1 MRRLTE
7 LARGV
12 ARAALC
18 ALLLAPLPALAQK
31 AYDDLILAVVN
42 DRVGELKS
50 LLARGADPDSVDPGG
65 DPLLVIAARNGNL
78 ATVDA
83 LLLAKAKPDAKNAH
97 GDSAMMLAALKG
109 QLDIVRRLRAAGA
122 TLDPPGWTPLIY
134 AATGGHEPIVRYLL
148 DQGANINATSPNGTT
163 ALMMA
168 IREHRLDVAELLLR
182 RGADVS
188 RRNDAGLTALAYAEQ
203 GNETELAQ
211 WVRAVARGE
220 RVPERKVDD
229 EKVRPRLGR

>member
-1 MRRLTE
+1 MTHLTDSRRAL
-7 LARGV
+7 

-18 ALLLAPLPALAQK
+18 ALLLVPLPSLAQK

-42 DRVGELKS
+42 DRVGELKA
-50 LLARGADPDSVDPGG
+50 LLARGADPNSVDPGG
-65 DPLLVIAARNGNL
+65 DPLLVIAARNGTV

-83 LLLAKAKPDAKNAH
+83 LLAAKAKPDAKNAH
-97 GDSAMMLAALKG
+97 GDNAMMLAALKG
-109 QLDIVRRLRAAGA
+109 QLDIVQRLRAAGA
-122 TLDPPGWTPLIY
+122 TLDPSGWTPLIY
-134 AATGGHEPIVRYLL
+134 AATGGHVPVVRYLL
-148 DQGANINATSPNGTT
+148 DQGADINAASPNGTT

-168 IREHRLDVAELLLR
+168 IREHRLEVAELLLR

-220 RVPERKVDD
+220 RVPERKADD
-229 EKVRPRLGR
+229 EKLRPRLGR